1 MRRKQTVLHTAAAGL
16 LSVCMALSLV
26 GCPEIPGGGGTCLL
40 IPR

>member
-26 GCPEIPGGGGTCLL
+26 GCPEIPGGV
-40 IPR
+40 RAS